1 MDVLPP
7 YGSLTTINEKTDF
20 LRTDGGNFY
29 ALYESLTTTHEKM
42 YLLRKRSLYF
52 SQLRDSIAPGSIL
65 MASYVFFPQKHP
77 MSLSLEWRYRA
88 VPRASYMFSHRNRR
102 CPSHRSGASVPVLRR
117 VMFYFHRTSWC
128 LYHRG
133 GAAQVGRNYL
143 YCLYLRGQIKY

>member
-65 MASYVFFPQKHP
+65 MASYVFF
-77 MSLSLEWRYRA
+77 
-88 VPRASYMFSHRNRR
+88 HRNIR
-102 CPSHRSGASVPVLRR
+102 CHSPWSGPIVPFPGRVICFPTETEDAPLIGVVLPSPFSGELCFIFTEPAGV
-117 VMFYFHRTSWC
+117 YII
-128 LYHRG
+128 G
-133 GAAQVGRNYL
+133 VGL
-143 YCLYLRGQIKY
+143 PKWEEIICIVCISEVK